1 MSDSQISSKP
11 VKYVGT
17 LLGVR
22 ILTALAALAVTIAFA
37 FNINALEQ
45 PENAGEAVGEA
56 FGIMFLVVF
65 AVIASAVGGLLTIP
79 SIIISF
85 AKLIRIQ
92 KIKVAGIILGVLN
105 ISLLLA
111 CAMRIVLLA
120 VGVM

>member
-1 MSDSQISSKP
+1 MSRQSVSSKP
-11 VKYVGT
+11 VKYVGKI
-17 LLGVR
+17 VVVS
-22 ILTALAALAVTIAFA
+22 ILTALAALAVIIAFA
-37 FNINALEQ
+37 FNVNALEQ

-56 FGIMFLVVF
+56 FAIMILVVY

-85 AKLIRIQ
+85 VKLVRIQ

-111 CAMRIVLLA
+111 CIMRIVLLA
-120 VGVM
+120 TGVM